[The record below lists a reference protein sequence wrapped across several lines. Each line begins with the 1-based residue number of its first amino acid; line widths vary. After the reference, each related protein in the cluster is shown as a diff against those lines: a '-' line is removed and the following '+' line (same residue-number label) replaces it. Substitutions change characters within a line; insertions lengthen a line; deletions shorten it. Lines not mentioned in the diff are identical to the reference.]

1 MRTPRRGSRWSA
13 DRVARRAVYAA
24 YMNSKAWQDKRR
36 DWYARWVTLTGSP
49 PVCLVCGRRWS
60 VRSGHLHHL
69 TYQRLGAEEFADL
82 IPLCSLDHGHLHDVL
97 DGSASWRRLGREA
110 ATIAIIGMLRRA
122 ERASPHGEE
131 LVS

>member
-49 PVCLVCGRRWS
+49 PSCLVCGRKWS

-69 TYQRLGAEEFADL
+69 TYQRLGAEEPEDL
-82 IPLCSLDHGHLHDVL
+82 LQLCARDHGRLHAVL
-97 DGSASWRRLGREA
+97 DRSPSWRRLDRSS
-110 ATIAIIGMLRRA
+110 ATVGIIGMPRRSDDA
-122 ERASPHGEE
+122 AQHGQQ
-131 LVS
+131 LTA

>member
-13 DRVARRAVYAA
+13 DRVARRTVYAA

-60 VRSGHLHHL
+60 LRSGHLHHL
-69 TYQRLGAEEFADL
+69 TYQRLGAEEPADL
-82 IPLCSLDHGHLHDVL
+82 WPLCGRDHARLHAVL
-97 DGSASWRRLGREA
+97 DASPSWRRLGRAA
-110 ATIAIIGMLRRA
+110 ATVGIIGLLHRR
-122 ERASPHGEE
+122 ERAAPDAQEWAS
-131 LVS
+131 

>member
-36 DWYARWVTLTGSP
+36 DWYARWVALTGSP

-60 VRSGHLHHL
+60 LRSGHLHHL
-69 TYQRLGAEEFADL
+69 TYQRIGAEE
-82 IPLCSLDHGHLHDVL
+82 PEG
-97 DGSASWRRLGREA
+97 
-110 ATIAIIGMLRRA
+110 
-122 ERASPHGEE
+122 
-131 LVS
+131 

>member
-1 MRTPRRGSRWSA
+1 MRTPRRSSRWSA

-36 DWYARWVTLTGSP
+36 AWYSRWVTLTGSP

-69 TYQRLGAEEFADL
+69 TYQRLGAEEPEDL
-82 IPLCSLDHGHLHDVL
+82 VQLCGRDHNRLHDLL
-97 DGSASWRRLGREA
+97 DASPSWRRLGREA
-110 ATIAIIGMLRRA
+110 ATIGIIAMLRRS
-122 ERASPHGEE
+122 ERAARDGRE
-131 LVS
+131 LAS

>member
-36 DWYARWVTLTGSP
+36 DWYARCVTLTGSP

-60 VRSGHLHHL
+60 LRSGHLHHL
-69 TYQRLGAEEFADL
+69 TYQRLGAEEPADL
-82 IPLCSLDHGHLHDVL
+82 MALCARDHARLHAVL
-97 DGSASWRRLGREA
+97 DASPSWRRLGRAA
-110 ATIAIIGMLRRA
+110 ATVGIIGMLRRR
-122 ERASPHGEE
+122 ERASWDGKE
-131 LVS
+131 LAS

>member
-13 DRVARRAVYAA
+13 DRVARRAQYAA

-60 VRSGHLHHL
+60 VRSWHLHHL
-69 TYQRLGAEEFADL
+69 TYQRLGAEKLVDL
-82 IPLCSLDHGHLHDVL
+82 LQLCGRDHARPHAVL
-97 DGSASWRRLGREA
+97 DRSPSWRRMGRAA
-110 ATIAIIGMLRRA
+110 ATVGIIGMLRRS
-122 ERASPHGEE
+122 ERAVQHGQE
-131 LVS
+131 LTT

>member
-36 DWYARWVTLTGSP
+36 GWYERWVTLTGSP

-69 TYQRLGAEEFADL
+69 TYQRLGAEEPADL
-82 IPLCSLDHGHLHDVL
+82 MALCARDHARLHAVL
-97 DGSASWRRLGREA
+97 DASPSWRRLNRGA
-110 ATIAIIGMLRRA
+110 ATVGIIAMPRRR
-122 ERASPHGEE
+122 ERAACDGKE
-131 LVS
+131 LAS

>member
-60 VRSGHLHHL
+60 LRSGHLHHL
-69 TYQRLGAEEFADL
+69 TYQRLGAEDPADL
-82 IPLCSLDHGHLHDVL
+82 MGLCARDHARLHAVL
-97 DGSASWRRLGREA
+97 DASPSWRRLGRGA
-110 ATIAIIGMLRRA
+110 ATVGIIAMLRRR
-122 ERASPHGEE
+122 ERAPGDGQE
-131 LVS
+131 LAS

>member
-1 MRTPRRGSRWSA
+1 MRTPRRGSRWST

-60 VRSGHLHHL
+60 LRSGHLHHL
-69 TYQRLGAEEFADL
+69 TYQRLRAEEPADL
-82 IPLCSLDHGHLHDVL
+82 VGLCARDHARLHAVL
-97 DGSASWRRLGREA
+97 DASRSWRRLGRAA
-110 ATIAIIGMLRRA
+110 ATAGIIVMLRRREPA
-122 ERASPHGEE
+122 ARNDSE
-131 LVS
+131 LAT

>member
-36 DWYARWVTLTGSP
+36 DWYARCVTLTGSP

-60 VRSGHLHHL
+60 LRSGHLHHL
-69 TYQRLGAEEFADL
+69 TYQRLGAEDPADL
-82 IPLCSLDHGHLHDVL
+82 IGLCARDHARLHSVL
-97 DGSASWRRLGREA
+97 DASPSWRRLGRGA
-110 ATIAIIGMLRRA
+110 ATVGIIAMLHRREHA
-122 ERASPHGEE
+122 ARNGQK

>member
-36 DWYARWVTLTGSP
+36 AWYARFVTLTGSP

-60 VRSGHLHHL
+60 LRSGHLHHL
-69 TYQRLGAEEFADL
+69 TYQCLGAEDPADL
-82 IPLCSLDHGHLHDVL
+82 MALCDRCHARLHAVLDH
-97 DGSASWRRLGREA
+97 SPSWRRQGRAA
-110 ATIAIIGMLRRA
+110 ATVGIIGMLRSM
-122 ERASPHGEE
+122 ERAARHGQE
-131 LVS
+131 LAS

>member
-36 DWYARWVTLTGSP
+36 DWYARRVTLTGSP

-60 VRSGHLHHL
+60 LRSGHLHHL
-69 TYQRLGAEEFADL
+69 TYQRLGAEEPEDL
-82 IPLCSLDHGHLHDVL
+82 IALCGHDYARLHAVL
-97 DGSASWRRLGREA
+97 DASPSWRRLGRAA
-110 ATIAIIGMLRRA
+110 ATVGIIAMLRRRERA
-122 ERASPHGEE
+122 ARDGQERAS
-131 LVS
+131 

>member
-13 DRVARRAVYAA
+13 DRVARRAQYAA
-24 YMNSKAWQDKRR
+24 YMDSKAWQDKRR

-69 TYQRLGAEEFADL
+69 TYQRLGAEELKDL
-82 IPLCSLDHGHLHDVL
+82 SQLCGRDHARLHSVL
-97 DGSASWRRLGREA
+97 DRSPSWRRMGRAA
-110 ATIAIIGMLRRA
+110 ATVGIIGMLRRS
-122 ERASPHGEE
+122 ERAGQHGQE
-131 LVS
+131 LTT

>member
-36 DWYARWVTLTGSP
+36 AWYARWVTLTGSP
-49 PVCLVCGRRWS
+49 PVCLVCGRNWS

-69 TYQRLGAEEFADL
+69 TYQRLGAEEPADL
-82 IPLCSLDHGHLHDVL
+82 MPLCGRDHGRLHDVL
-97 DGSASWRRLGREA
+97 DASSSWRRLGRAA
-110 ATIAIIGMLRRA
+110 ATVGIIGMLRRS
-122 ERASPHGEE
+122 ERAVHSGEE